1 MTPKPRRKKIK
12 DPPFEDCVSIDTP
25 IELFQ
30 IQQLLRTAG
39 AVLVDLQTGLVI
51 KGFVDL
57 PEIGLV
63 DTTKNHPI
71 RKGLGFIP
79 PVAPAPPDY
88 NFIDVDA
95 ILLVNQDYLE
105 KGQPPYSI
113 LVVEDADIDKW
124 AELAY
129 AISLQFVTK
138 VDGQPKPSVTIKV
151 GSLAVSDDNDPKS
164 AINAVLRRR
173 QGYGFEDADAVSGQF
188 IFDES
193 QYFADEEDDDEGE

>member
-1 MTPKPRRKKIK
+1 MTPKPNRKRKQK

-39 AVLVDLQTGLVI
+39 AVLIDLQTGMVI

-57 PEIGLV
+57 SEIGLI
-63 DTTKNHPI
+63 DTTKQHPSK
-71 RKGLGFIP
+71 KGLGFIP
-79 PVAPAPPDY
+79 PAAPAPPNY
-88 NFIDVDA
+88 NFVDVDA

-105 KGQPPYSI
+105 KNQPPYSI
-113 LVVEDADIDKW
+113 LVVEDDDIDKW

-129 AISLQFVTK
+129 AICLQFVVK
-138 VDGQPKPSVTIKV
+138 VKGQPRPSVTIKV
-151 GSLAVSDDNDPKS
+151 GSMAVSDENDPKS

-173 QGYGFEDADAVSGQF
+173 QGYGFEDADAVSNHF
-188 IFDES
+188 LFEESDYFD
-193 QYFADEEDDDEGE
+193 DEED